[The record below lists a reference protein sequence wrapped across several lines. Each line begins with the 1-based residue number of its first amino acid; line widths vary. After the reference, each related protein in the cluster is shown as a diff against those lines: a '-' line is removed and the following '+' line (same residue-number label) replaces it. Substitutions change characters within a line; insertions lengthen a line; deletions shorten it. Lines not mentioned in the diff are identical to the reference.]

1 MTGIIKTTLKLLFR
15 NIIFWVFLI
24 AMPVLSTLMLRL
36 QAENFG
42 SRDAAERREVI
53 DIDDADERAGYFG
66 GDGKYVIKV
75 YDASCSELSD
85 HMLGSLAESGMITV
99 VRAKTPDISEREVAD
114 HVSFDGYNDFVGA
127 DLYLNNDFDE
137 HVLNGDT
144 DKALTVYILS
154 DDERSDLLENEI
166 KMFMGQVS
174 NALLM
179 GNGEDVIRNLDA
191 LHDLLPAK
199 ETVMTDAEGGRTLT
213 DRQLDQKALTG
224 YAFAFLTLGFVFGG
238 ALIAYS
244 VIRERKDMVLT
255 RVKLTLLTDSQYF
268 AAKFICGGIVSFIYA
283 VVTSLIT
290 LSIDQDKL
298 GMSRIGFFSMI
309 FLLGLIFCSISLMI
323 GILFDDVMSATV
335 SAFILWT
342 LSSLLSGLYFSLDAA
357 GDAIKTMSYLMPS
370 KWFLDATEMMM
381 LGDNKVYFMI
391 LCVTTAYLIV
401 TLGLGSI
408 GIKIRNHE

>member
-1 MTGIIKTTLKLLFR
+1 MFSIIKSTLKLLFR
-15 NIIFWVFLI
+15 NIVFWIFLI
-24 AMPVLSTLMLRL
+24 AMPVLSTLMLNL

-42 SRDAAERREVI
+42 ARDFSEREEII
-53 DIDDADERAGYFG
+53 DISDVDERAAYFG
-66 GDGKYVIKV
+66 GSGKYVIKV
-75 YDASCSELSD
+75 YDASCSDLSEY
-85 HMLGSLAESGMITV
+85 MLNSLAQSGIITV
-99 VRAKTPDISEREVAD
+99 VRVKAPEITDAEVSN
-114 HVSFDGYNDFVGA
+114 HVDFDGYNDFVGT
-127 DLYLNNDFDE
+127 DLYLNKNFDE
-137 HVLNGDT
+137 YVLSGDP

-154 DDERSDLLENEI
+154 DDERIEILESEI

-174 NALLM
+174 NALLI
-179 GNGEDVIRNLDA
+179 GDREDVITILDEM
-191 LHDLLPAK
+191 HDSLPSK
-199 ETVMTDAEGGRTLT
+199 ETVLIDSEGGQTLT
-213 DRQLDQKALTG
+213 NRQMDQKALVG

-238 ALIAYS
+238 VLIAYS

-255 RVKLTLLTDSQYF
+255 RVKLSLLTDVQYF
-268 AAKFICGGIVSFIYA
+268 AAKFICGGIVSLLFAII
-283 VVTSLIT
+283 TSIIT
-290 LSIDQDKL
+290 LSIDANKL

-309 FLLGLIFCSISLMI
+309 FFLGLIFCSLSLMI

-357 GDAIKTMSYLMPS
+357 GEAIKTMSYLMPS

-391 LCVTTAYLIV
+391 LCVTVAYLIV

>member
-1 MTGIIKTTLKLLFR
+1 MISIIKSTLKLLFR
-15 NIIFWVFLI
+15 NIVFWIFLI
-24 AMPVLSTLMLRL
+24 AMPVLSTLMLSL

-42 SRDAAERREVI
+42 ARDVSEHDEII
-53 DIDDADERAGYFG
+53 DIAGVNERAAYFG
-66 GDGKYVIKV
+66 VSSKYVIKV
-75 YDASCSELSD
+75 YDASCSELSEY
-85 HMLGSLAESGMITV
+85 MLTGLAQSGIITV
-99 VRAKTPDISEREVAD
+99 VRVKTPDITEAEVNE

-127 DLYLNNDFDE
+127 DLYLNKDFDE
-137 HVLNGDT
+137 YVLNGDS

-154 DDERSDLLENEI
+154 DDERVEILESEI

-174 NALLM
+174 NALLI
-179 GNGEDVIRNLDA
+179 GESRDVLKNLNA
-191 LHDLLPAK
+191 MHDSLPEK
-199 ETVMTDAEGGRTLT
+199 ETVLIDSEGQALT
-213 DRQLDQKALTG
+213 NRQLDQKALMG
-224 YAFAFLTLGFVFGG
+224 YAFAFLTLGFVFAG

-244 VIRERKDMVLT
+244 VIRERKDMVFT
-255 RVKLTLLTDSQYF
+255 RVKLSLLTDSQYF
-268 AAKFICGGIVSFIYA
+268 ASKFICGGIVSFIYA

-290 LSIDQDKL
+290 MTIDSGKL

-357 GDAIKTMSYLMPS
+357 GDSIKTMSYLMPS
-370 KWFLDATEMMM
+370 KWFLDATEMLM

-391 LCVTTAYLIV
+391 LCVTAAYLIV

-408 GIKIRNHE
+408 GIKIRKHE

>member
-1 MTGIIKTTLKLLFR
+1 MFSIIKSTLKLLFR
-15 NIIFWVFLI
+15 NIVFWIFLI
-24 AMPVLSTLMLRL
+24 AMPVLSTLMLNL

-42 SRDAAERREVI
+42 ARDFSEREEII
-53 DIDDADERAGYFG
+53 DISDVDERAAYFG
-66 GDGKYVIKV
+66 GSGKYVIKV
-75 YDASCSELSD
+75 YDASCSDLSEY
-85 HMLGSLAESGMITV
+85 MLNSLAQSGIITV
-99 VRAKTPDISEREVAD
+99 VRVKAPEITDAEVSN
-114 HVSFDGYNDFVGA
+114 HVDFDGYNDFVGA
-127 DLYLNNDFDE
+127 DLYLNKNFDE
-137 HVLNGDT
+137 YVLSGDP

-154 DDERSDLLENEI
+154 DDERIEILESEI

-174 NALLM
+174 NALLI
-179 GNGEDVIRNLDA
+179 GDREDVITILDEM
-191 LHDLLPAK
+191 HDSLPSK
-199 ETVMTDAEGGRTLT
+199 ETVLIDSEDGQTLT
-213 DRQLDQKALTG
+213 NRQMDQKALVG

-238 ALIAYS
+238 VLIAYS

-255 RVKLTLLTDSQYF
+255 RVKLSLLTDVQYF
-268 AAKFICGGIVSFIYA
+268 AAKFICGGIVSLLFAII
-283 VVTSLIT
+283 TSIIT
-290 LSIDQDKL
+290 LSIDANKL

-309 FLLGLIFCSISLMI
+309 FFLGLIFCSLSLMI

-357 GDAIKTMSYLMPS
+357 GEAIKTMSYLMPS

-391 LCVTTAYLIV
+391 LCVTVAYLIV

>member
-1 MTGIIKTTLKLLFR
+1 MTSIIKSTLKLLFR
-15 NIIFWVFLI
+15 NIIFWIFLI
-24 AMPVLSTLMLRL
+24 IMPVLSMLMLRL

-42 SRDAAERREVI
+42 LRDVSEREEI
-53 DIDDADERAGYFG
+53 IEINEADERVGYFG
-66 GDGKYVIKV
+66 GGGKYVIKV
-75 YDASCSELSD
+75 YDASCSELSEY
-85 HMLGSLAESGMITV
+85 MLECLAESGMITV
-99 VRAKTPDISEREVAD
+99 VRVKTPDITEAEVTD
-114 HVSFDGYNDFVGA
+114 HVNFDGYNDFVGS
-127 DLYLNNDFDE
+127 DLYLNKDFDKY
-137 HVLNGDT
+137 VLNGDV

-154 DDERSDLLENEI
+154 DDERFELLENEI
-166 KMFMGQVS
+166 RMFMGQVS
-174 NALLM
+174 NALFM
-179 GNGEDVIRNLDA
+179 GSEDEIINNLDT
-191 LHDLLPAK
+191 LRDFLPAK
-199 ETVMTDAEGGRTLT
+199 ETVLLDGTAGRALT
-213 DRQLDQKALTG
+213 NKQLDQKALMG

-238 ALIAYS
+238 VLIAYS

-255 RVKLTLLTDSQYF
+255 RVKLSLLTDAQYF
-268 AAKFICGGIVSFIYA
+268 AAKFICGGIVSFLFAIM
-283 VVTSLIT
+283 TSVII
-290 LSIDQDKL
+290 LSIDADKL
-298 GMSRIGFFSMI
+298 GMSRVGFFSMI
-309 FLLGLIFCSISLMI
+309 FLLGLIFCSLSLMI

-391 LCVTTAYLIV
+391 LCVTAAYLIV

>member
-1 MTGIIKTTLKLLFR
+1 MISIIKSTLKLLFR
-15 NIIFWVFLI
+15 NIVFWIFLV
-24 AMPVLSTLMLRL
+24 AMPVLSTLMLNL

-42 SRDAAERREVI
+42 SRDVSEREEII
-53 DIDDADERAGYFG
+53 DLDDADERAGYFG
-66 GDGKYVIKV
+66 GGGKYVIKV
-75 YDASCSELSD
+75 YDASCSELSGY
-85 HMLGSLAESGMITV
+85 MLNTLAGSGIITV
-99 VRAKTPDISEREVAD
+99 VRVKTPDMTESDAVE
-114 HVSFDGYNDFVGA
+114 HVNFDGYNDFTGA
-127 DLYLNNDFDE
+127 DLYLNKDFDE
-137 HVLNGDT
+137 YVLNGDR

-154 DDERSDLLENEI
+154 DDERAEILENEI

-174 NALLM
+174 NALLI
-179 GNGEDVIRNLDA
+179 GEREDVIGNLDTIR
-191 LHDLLPAK
+191 DILPAG
-199 ETVMTDAEGGRTLT
+199 ETVLIDKEGGSVLT
-213 DRQLDQKALTG
+213 NRQLDQKALVG

-238 ALIAYS
+238 VLIAYS

-255 RVKLTLLTDSQYF
+255 RVKLSLLTDAQYF
-268 AAKFICGGIVSFIYA
+268 AAKFICGGIVSFLFAI
-283 VVTSLIT
+283 VTSVIT
-290 LSIDQDKL
+290 LSIDADKL
-298 GMSRIGFFSMI
+298 GMSRVGFFSMI
-309 FLLGLIFCSISLMI
+309 FLLGLIFCSLSLMI

-391 LCVTTAYLIV
+391 LCVTVAYLIV

>member
-1 MTGIIKTTLKLLFR
+1 MISIIKSTLKLLFR
-15 NIIFWVFLI
+15 NVVFWIFLI
-24 AMPVLSTLMLRL
+24 AMPVLSTLMLSL

-42 SRDAAERREVI
+42 ARDVSERDEII
-53 DIDDADERAGYFG
+53 DIAGVNERAAYFG
-66 GDGKYVIKV
+66 VSSKYVIKV
-75 YDASCSELSD
+75 YDASCSELSEY
-85 HMLGSLAESGMITV
+85 MLTGFAQSGIITV
-99 VRAKTPDISEREVAD
+99 VRVKTPDITEAEVNE

-127 DLYLNNDFDE
+127 DLYLNKDFDE
-137 HVLNGDT
+137 YVLNGDS

-154 DDERSDLLENEI
+154 DDERAEILESEI

-174 NALLM
+174 NALLI
-179 GNGEDVIRNLDA
+179 GESRDVLKNLNA
-191 LHDLLPAK
+191 MHDSLPEK
-199 ETVMTDAEGGRTLT
+199 ETVLIDSEGQALT
-213 DRQLDQKALTG
+213 NRQLDQKALVG

-238 ALIAYS
+238 VLIAYS

-255 RVKLTLLTDSQYF
+255 RVKLSLLTDVQYF
-268 AAKFICGGIVSFIYA
+268 AAKFICGGIVSFLFAI
-283 VVTSLIT
+283 VTSIIT
-290 LSIDQDKL
+290 LSIDSDKM

-309 FLLGLIFCSISLMI
+309 FFLGLIFCSLSLMI

-342 LSSLLSGLYFSLDAA
+342 ISSLLSGLYFSLDAA

-381 LGDNKVYFMI
+381 LGDNKVYFVI
-391 LCVTTAYLIV
+391 LCVTVAYLIV

>member
-1 MTGIIKTTLKLLFR
+1 MISIIKSTLKLLFR
-15 NIIFWVFLI
+15 NIVFWIFLI
-24 AMPVLSTLMLRL
+24 AMPVLSTFMLSL

-42 SRDAAERREVI
+42 ARDVSERDEII
-53 DIDDADERAGYFG
+53 DIAGVNERAAYFG
-66 GDGKYVIKV
+66 VSSKYVIKV
-75 YDASCSELSD
+75 YDASCSELSEY
-85 HMLGSLAESGMITV
+85 MLTGLAQSGIITV
-99 VRAKTPDISEREVAD
+99 VRVKTPEITDAEVD
-114 HVSFDGYNDFVGA
+114 EHVSFDGYNDFVGA
-127 DLYLNNDFDE
+127 DLYLNKDFDE
-137 HVLNGDT
+137 YVLNGDP

-154 DDERSDLLENEI
+154 DDERVEILENEI

-174 NALLM
+174 NALLI
-179 GNGEDVIRNLDA
+179 GESRDVLNNLNA
-191 LHDLLPAK
+191 MHDSLPEK
-199 ETVMTDAEGGRTLT
+199 ETVLIDREGQALT
-213 DRQLDQKALTG
+213 NRQLDQKALVG

-238 ALIAYS
+238 VLIAYS

-255 RVKLTLLTDSQYF
+255 RVKLSLLTDARYF
-268 AAKFICGGIVSFIYA
+268 AAKFICGGIVSFLFAI
-283 VVTSLIT
+283 VTSIIT
-290 LSIDQDKL
+290 LSIDSDKM

-309 FLLGLIFCSISLMI
+309 FFLGLIFCSLSLMI

-342 LSSLLSGLYFSLDAA
+342 ISSLLSVLYFSLDAA